1 MNRIIT
7 EERLTTLLHKEN
19 MLSKIEI
26 PDNVNPFEAVVTE
39 EELSQYEPVQIKI
52 NSVMKKLQQSRVD
65 WQSKPRKKSGFNK
78 FQNFKYFVLKD
89 ILPTVNEIFNKN
101 GLYSQY
107 NLTKDYA
114 ELIITDSST
123 GDYLTYRI
131 PVQKLDNPTMQNIG
145 AINTYSKRYL
155 YMNALEIEEDE
166 DELNSQ
172 DLDKSEEVKQTKV
185 SKEELIKKISEA
197 LGETKLNTWLK
208 TSKKEKIEDFT
219 VEELSKVWNSY
230 SKNIKK

>member
-19 MLSKIEI
+19 MLSKVEI

-52 NSVMKKLQQSRVD
+52 NSVMKKLQKSRVD

-166 DELNSQ
+166 DELDSQ

-197 LGETKLNTWLK
+197 LGEAKLNTWLK

>member
-7 EERLTTLLHKEN
+7 EERLTTLLQKEN

-26 PDNVNPFEAVVTE
+26 PDNVNPFEATVTE
-39 EELSQYEPVQIKI
+39 EELSQYEPVKIKI
-52 NSVMKKLQQSRVD
+52 NSVMKKLQKSRVD

-166 DELNSQ
+166 DELDSQ
-172 DLDKSEEVKQTKV
+172 DLDKSVNKE

-197 LGETKLNTWLK
+197 LGEAKLNTWLK

-219 VEELSKVWNSY
+219 VEELSKVWNNY
-230 SKNIKK
+230 SKNTKK

>member
-26 PDNVNPFEAVVTE
+26 VDEVNPFEATVTE
-39 EELSQYEPVQIKI
+39 EELSQYEPVKIKV
-52 NSVMKKLQQSRVD
+52 NSVMKKLQKSRVD

-123 GDYLTYRI
+123 GDYLAYRI

-166 DELNSQ
+166 DELDSQ
-172 DLDKSEEVKQTKV
+172 DLDKPVNKE

>member
-19 MLSKIEI
+19 MLSKIEL
-26 PDNVNPFEAVVTE
+26 PDNVNPFEATVSE
-39 EELSQYEPVQIKI
+39 EELSQYEPVKIKI
-52 NSVMKKLQQSRVD
+52 NSVMKKLQKSRVD

-114 ELIITDSST
+114 ELIITDTVT
-123 GDYLTYRI
+123 GDYLSYKI

-166 DELNSQ
+166 DELDSQ
-172 DLDKSEEVKQTKV
+172 DLDKTVKKE

-197 LGETKLNTWLK
+197 LGEAKLNTWLK

>member
-26 PDNVNPFEAVVTE
+26 PDNINSFETTVTE
-39 EELSQYEPVQIKI
+39 EDLSQYEPVQIKI
-52 NSVMKKLQQSRVD
+52 NSVMKKLQKSRVD

-123 GDYLTYRI
+123 GDYLIYRI

-166 DELNSQ
+166 DELDSQ
-172 DLDKSEEVKQTKV
+172 DLDKPVNKE

-197 LGETKLNTWLK
+197 LGEAKLNTWLK

>member
-7 EERLTTLLHKEN
+7 EERLTTLLQKEN
-19 MLSKIEI
+19 ILSKIEI
-26 PDNVNPFEAVVTE
+26 VDEVNPFEATVSE
-39 EELSQYEPVQIKI
+39 EELSQYEPVKIKI
-52 NSVMKKLQQSRVD
+52 NSVMKKLQKSRVD

-166 DELNSQ
+166 DELDSQ
-172 DLDKSEEVKQTKV
+172 DLDKPVNKE

-197 LGETKLNTWLK
+197 LGEAKLNTWLK

>member
-26 PDNVNPFEAVVTE
+26 PDNVNPFEATVSE
-39 EELSQYEPVQIKI
+39 EELSQYEPVKIKI
-52 NSVMKKLQQSRVD
+52 NSVMKKLQKSRVD

-166 DELNSQ
+166 DELDSQ
-172 DLDKSEEVKQTKV
+172 DLDKSVNKE

-197 LGETKLNTWLK
+197 LGEAKLNTWLK

-219 VEELSKVWNSY
+219 VEELSKVWNNY
-230 SKNIKK
+230 SKNTKK

>member
-7 EERLTTLLHKEN
+7 EERLTTLLQKEN

-26 PDNVNPFEAVVTE
+26 PDNVNPFEATVTE
-39 EELSQYEPVQIKI
+39 EELSQYEPVKIKI
-52 NSVMKKLQQSRVD
+52 NSVMKKLQKSRVD

-78 FQNFKYFVLKD
+78 FQNCKYFVLKD

-166 DELNSQ
+166 DELDSQ
-172 DLDKSEEVKQTKV
+172 DLDKSVNKE

-197 LGETKLNTWLK
+197 LGEAKLNTWLK

-219 VEELSKVWNSY
+219 VEELSKVWNNY
-230 SKNIKK
+230 SKNTKK

>member
-7 EERLTTLLHKEN
+7 EERLTTLLQKEK

-26 PDNVNPFEAVVTE
+26 LDDGITFETTVTE
-39 EELSQYEPVQIKI
+39 EELSQYEPVKIKI
-52 NSVMKKLQQSRVD
+52 NSVMKKLQKSRVD

-166 DELNSQ
+166 DELDSQ
-172 DLDKSEEVKQTKV
+172 DLDKPVNKE

-197 LGETKLNTWLK
+197 LGEAKLNTWLK

-230 SKNIKK
+230 SKNTKK

>member
-26 PDNVNPFEAVVTE
+26 PDNVNPFEATVTE
-39 EELSQYEPVQIKI
+39 EELSQYEPVKIKI
-52 NSVMKKLQQSRVD
+52 NSVMKKLQKSRVD

-114 ELIITDSST
+114 ELIITDNST
-123 GDYLTYRI
+123 GDYLIYKI

-166 DELNSQ
+166 DELDSQ
-172 DLDKSEEVKQTKV
+172 DLDKPVKKE

-197 LGETKLNTWLK
+197 LGEAKLNTWLK

>member
-26 PDNVNPFEAVVTE
+26 LDDGITFEATVSE
-39 EELSQYEPVQIKI
+39 EDLSQYEPVKIKV
-52 NSVMKKLQQSRVD
+52 NSVMKKLQKSRVD

-166 DELNSQ
+166 DELDSQ
-172 DLDKSEEVKQTKV
+172 DLDKPVNKE

-197 LGETKLNTWLK
+197 LGEAKLNTWLK

-219 VEELSKVWNSY
+219 VEELSKVWNNY

>member
-7 EERLTTLLHKEN
+7 EERLITLLQKEN

-26 PDNVNPFEAVVTE
+26 VDEVNPFEATVTE
-39 EELSQYEPVQIKI
+39 EELSQYEPVKIKV
-52 NSVMKKLQQSRVD
+52 NSVMKKLQKSRVD

-107 NLTKDYA
+107 NPTKDYA

-123 GDYLTYRI
+123 GDYLAYRI

-145 AINTYSKRYL
+145 TINTYSKRYL

-166 DELNSQ
+166 DELDSQ
-172 DLDKSEEVKQTKV
+172 DLDKPVNKE

-197 LGETKLNTWLK
+197 LGEAKLNTWLK

>member
-26 PDNVNPFEAVVTE
+26 PDNVNPFEATVTE
-39 EELSQYEPVQIKI
+39 EELSQYEPVKIKI
-52 NSVMKKLQQSRVD
+52 NSVMKKLQKSRVD

-155 YMNALEIEEDE
+155 CMNALEIEEDE
-166 DELNSQ
+166 DELDSQ
-172 DLDKSEEVKQTKV
+172 DLDKTVKKE

-197 LGETKLNTWLK
+197 LGEAKLNTWLK

-219 VEELSKVWNSY
+219 VEELSKVWNNY

>member
-26 PDNVNPFEAVVTE
+26 PDNVNPFEATVTE
-39 EELSQYEPVQIKI
+39 EELSQYEPVKIKI
-52 NSVMKKLQQSRVD
+52 NSVMKKLQKSRVD

-166 DELNSQ
+166 DELDSQ
-172 DLDKSEEVKQTKV
+172 DLDKPVKKE

-197 LGETKLNTWLK
+197 LGEAKLNTWLK

-219 VEELSKVWNSY
+219 VEELSKVWNNY

>member
-7 EERLTTLLHKEN
+7 EERLITLLQKEN

-26 PDNVNPFEAVVTE
+26 VDEVNPFEATVTE
-39 EELSQYEPVQIKI
+39 EELSQYEPVKIKI
-52 NSVMKKLQQSRVD
+52 NSVMKKLQKSRVD

-166 DELNSQ
+166 DELDSQ
-172 DLDKSEEVKQTKV
+172 DLDKPVNKE

-197 LGETKLNTWLK
+197 LGEAKLNTWLK

>member
-19 MLSKIEI
+19 MLSKVEI
-26 PDNVNPFEAVVTE
+26 PDNVNPFEATVSE
-39 EELSQYEPVQIKI
+39 EELSQYEPVKIKI
-52 NSVMKKLQQSRVD
+52 NSVMKKLQKSRFD

-101 GLYSQY
+101 ELYSQY

-166 DELNSQ
+166 DELDSQ
-172 DLDKSEEVKQTKV
+172 DLDKTEEVKQTKV

-230 SKNIKK
+230 SKNTKK

>member
-7 EERLTTLLHKEN
+7 EERLKTLLHKEN
-19 MLSKIEI
+19 MFSKVEI
-26 PDNVNPFEAVVTE
+26 ADVNPFEVTVTE
-39 EELSQYEPVQIKI
+39 EELSQYEPVKIKV
-52 NSVMKKLQQSRVD
+52 NSVMKKLQKSRVD

-114 ELIITDSST
+114 ELIITDSTT
-123 GDYLTYRI
+123 GDYLIYRI

-166 DELNSQ
+166 DELDSQ
-172 DLDKSEEVKQTKV
+172 DLDKPVKKE

-197 LGETKLNTWLK
+197 LGEAKLNTWLK

>member
-7 EERLTTLLHKEN
+7 EERLITLLQKEN
-19 MLSKIEI
+19 ILSKIEI
-26 PDNVNPFEAVVTE
+26 VDEVNPFEATVSE
-39 EELSQYEPVQIKI
+39 EELSQYEPVKIKI
-52 NSVMKKLQQSRVD
+52 NSVMKKLQKSRVD

-166 DELNSQ
+166 DELDSQ
-172 DLDKSEEVKQTKV
+172 DLDKSVNKE

-197 LGETKLNTWLK
+197 LGESKLNTWLK

>member
-7 EERLTTLLHKEN
+7 EERLTTLLQKEN

-26 PDNVNPFEAVVTE
+26 VDEVNPFEATVSE
-39 EELSQYEPVQIKI
+39 EELSQYEPVKIKI
-52 NSVMKKLQQSRVD
+52 NSVMKKLQKSRVD

-123 GDYLTYRI
+123 GDYLIYKI

-166 DELNSQ
+166 DELDSQ
-172 DLDKSEEVKQTKV
+172 DLDKPVNKE

>member
-7 EERLTTLLHKEN
+7 EERLITLLQKEN

-26 PDNVNPFEAVVTE
+26 VDEVNPFEATVSE
-39 EELSQYEPVQIKI
+39 EELSQYEPVKIKI
-52 NSVMKKLQQSRVD
+52 NSVMKKLQKSRVD

-166 DELNSQ
+166 DELDSQ
-172 DLDKSEEVKQTKV
+172 DLDKPVNKE

-197 LGETKLNTWLK
+197 LGEAKLNTWLK

-230 SKNIKK
+230 SKNTKK

>member
-26 PDNVNPFEAVVTE
+26 PDNVNPFEATVSE

-166 DELNSQ
+166 DELDSQ
-172 DLDKSEEVKQTKV
+172 DLNKPEEVKQTKV

>member
-26 PDNVNPFEAVVTE
+26 PDNVNPFEATVTE
-39 EELSQYEPVQIKI
+39 EELSQYEPVKI
-52 NSVMKKLQQSRVD
+52 NSVMKKLQKSRVD

-123 GDYLTYRI
+123 GDYLIYKI

-166 DELNSQ
+166 DELDSQ
-172 DLDKSEEVKQTKV
+172 DLDKPVNKE

-197 LGETKLNTWLK
+197 LGEAKLNTWLK

-230 SKNIKK
+230 SKNTKK

>member
-7 EERLTTLLHKEN
+7 EERLITLLQKEN

-26 PDNVNPFEAVVTE
+26 VDEVNPFEATVTE
-39 EELSQYEPVQIKI
+39 EELSQYEPVKIKI
-52 NSVMKKLQQSRVD
+52 NSVMKKLQKSRVD

-166 DELNSQ
+166 DELDSQ
-172 DLDKSEEVKQTKV
+172 DLDKPVNKE

-197 LGETKLNTWLK
+197 LGEAKLNTWLK

-219 VEELSKVWNSY
+219 VEELSKVWNNY

>member
-26 PDNVNPFEAVVTE
+26 PDDINPFEATVSE

-52 NSVMKKLQQSRVD
+52 NSVMKKLQKSRVD

-123 GDYLTYRI
+123 GDYLVYKI

-166 DELNSQ
+166 DELDSQ
-172 DLDKSEEVKQTKV
+172 DLDKPVNKE

-197 LGETKLNTWLK
+197 LGEAKLNTWLK

>member
-26 PDNVNPFEAVVTE
+26 PDNVNPFEETVSE
-39 EELSQYEPVQIKI
+39 EELSQYEPVKTKI
-52 NSVMKKLQQSRVD
+52 NSVMKKLQKSRVD

-114 ELIITDSST
+114 ELIITDSTT

-166 DELNSQ
+166 DELDSQ
-172 DLDKSEEVKQTKV
+172 DLDKPVNKE

>member
-1 MNRIIT
+1 MNRIIS
-7 EERLTTLLHKEN
+7 EERLTTLLNKEN

-26 PDNVNPFEAVVTE
+26 LDDGITFETTVTE
-39 EELSQYEPVQIKI
+39 EDLSQYEPVKIKV
-52 NSVMKKLQQSRVD
+52 NSVMKKLQKSRVD

-166 DELNSQ
+166 DELDSQ
-172 DLDKSEEVKQTKV
+172 DLEKSVKKE

-197 LGETKLNTWLK
+197 LGESKLNTWLK

-230 SKNIKK
+230 LKNTKK

>member
-26 PDNVNPFEAVVTE
+26 PDNVNPFEATVTE
-39 EELSQYEPVQIKI
+39 EELSQYEPVKIKI
-52 NSVMKKLQQSRVD
+52 NSVMKKLQKSRVD

-166 DELNSQ
+166 DELDSQ
-172 DLDKSEEVKQTKV
+172 DLDKPINKE

-197 LGETKLNTWLK
+197 LGEVKLNTWLK

-219 VEELSKVWNSY
+219 VEELSKVWNNY

>member
-19 MLSKIEI
+19 MLSKIEL
-26 PDNVNPFEAVVTE
+26 PDNVNPFEATVTE
-39 EELSQYEPVQIKI
+39 EELSQYEPVKIKV
-52 NSVMKKLQQSRVD
+52 NSVMKKLQKSRVD

-166 DELNSQ
+166 DELDSQ
-172 DLDKSEEVKQTKV
+172 DLDKPVNKE

-197 LGETKLNTWLK
+197 LGEAKLNTWLK

>member
-7 EERLTTLLHKEN
+7 EERLATLLQKEN

-26 PDNVNPFEAVVTE
+26 LDDGITFEATVSE
-39 EELSQYEPVQIKI
+39 EELSQYEPVKIKI
-52 NSVMKKLQQSRVD
+52 NSVMKKLQKSRVD

-114 ELIITDSST
+114 ELIITDSTT
-123 GDYLTYRI
+123 GDYLIYRI

-166 DELNSQ
+166 DELDSQ
-172 DLDKSEEVKQTKV
+172 DLEKTVNKE

-197 LGETKLNTWLK
+197 LGEAKLNTWLK

>member
-26 PDNVNPFEAVVTE
+26 PDNVDPFEETVSE
-39 EELSQYEPVQIKI
+39 EELSQYEPVKIKI
-52 NSVMKKLQQSRVD
+52 NSVMKKLQKSRVD

-166 DELNSQ
+166 DELDSQ
-172 DLDKSEEVKQTKV
+172 DLDKTVNKE

>member
-1 MNRIIT
+1 MNRIIS
-7 EERLTTLLHKEN
+7 EERLTTLLNKEN

-26 PDNVNPFEAVVTE
+26 LDDGITFETTVTE
-39 EELSQYEPVQIKI
+39 EDLSQYEPVKIKV
-52 NSVMKKLQQSRVD
+52 NSVMKKLQKSRVD

-123 GDYLTYRI
+123 GDYLVYKI

-166 DELNSQ
+166 DELDSQ
-172 DLDKSEEVKQTKV
+172 DLEKSVKKE

-197 LGETKLNTWLK
+197 LGESKLNTWLK

-219 VEELSKVWNSY
+219 VEELSKLWNSY
-230 SKNIKK
+230 LKNTKK

>member
-1 MNRIIT
+1 MNRIIS
-7 EERLTTLLHKEN
+7 EERLKTLLHKEN
-19 MLSKIEI
+19 MFSKVEI
-26 PDNVNPFEAVVTE
+26 VDVNPFEVTVTE
-39 EELSQYEPVQIKI
+39 EELSQYKPVQIKI
-52 NSVMKKLQQSRVD
+52 NSVMKKLQKSRVD

-114 ELIITDSST
+114 ELIITDSTT
-123 GDYLTYRI
+123 GDYLIYKI

-166 DELNSQ
+166 DELDSQ
-172 DLDKSEEVKQTKV
+172 DLDKPVKKE

-197 LGETKLNTWLK
+197 LGEAKLNTWLK

>member
-1 MNRIIT
+1 MNRIIS
-7 EERLTTLLHKEN
+7 EERLTTLLNKEN

-26 PDNVNPFEAVVTE
+26 LDDGITFEATVSE
-39 EELSQYEPVQIKI
+39 EELSQYEPVKIKI
-52 NSVMKKLQQSRVD
+52 NSVMKKLQKSRVD

-166 DELNSQ
+166 DELDSQ
-172 DLDKSEEVKQTKV
+172 DLDKSVKKE

>member
-26 PDNVNPFEAVVTE
+26 PDNVNPFEATVTE
-39 EELSQYEPVQIKI
+39 EELSQYEPVKIKI
-52 NSVMKKLQQSRVD
+52 NSVMKKLQKSRVD

-114 ELIITDSST
+114 ELIITDSTT
-123 GDYLTYRI
+123 GDYLIYKI

-166 DELNSQ
+166 DELDSQ
-172 DLDKSEEVKQTKV
+172 DLDKPVKKE

-197 LGETKLNTWLK
+197 LGEAKLNTWLK

>member
-26 PDNVNPFEAVVTE
+26 PDDINPFEATVSE
-39 EELSQYEPVQIKI
+39 EELSQYEPVKIKI
-52 NSVMKKLQQSRVD
+52 NSVMKKLQKSRVD

-131 PVQKLDNPTMQNIG
+131 PVQKFDNPTMQNIG

-155 YMNALEIEEDE
+155 YMNALEIEKDE
-166 DELNSQ
+166 DELDSQ
-172 DLDKSEEVKQTKV
+172 DLDKPINKE

-197 LGETKLNTWLK
+197 LGEVKLNTWLK

-219 VEELSKVWNSY
+219 VEELSKVWNNY

>member
-26 PDNVNPFEAVVTE
+26 PDNVNPFEATVTE
-39 EELSQYEPVQIKI
+39 EELSQYEPVKIKI
-52 NSVMKKLQQSRVD
+52 NSVMKKLQKSRVD

-166 DELNSQ
+166 DELDSQ
-172 DLDKSEEVKQTKV
+172 DLDKPVNKE

-197 LGETKLNTWLK
+197 LGEAKLNTWLK

-230 SKNIKK
+230 SKNTKK

>member
-26 PDNVNPFEAVVTE
+26 PDNVNPFEATVTE
-39 EELSQYEPVQIKI
+39 EELSQYEPVKIKI
-52 NSVMKKLQQSRVD
+52 NSVMKKLQKSRVD

-166 DELNSQ
+166 DELDSQ
-172 DLDKSEEVKQTKV
+172 DLDKPVMKE

-197 LGETKLNTWLK
+197 LGEAKLNTWLK

>member
-26 PDNVNPFEAVVTE
+26 PDNVNPFEATVTE
-39 EELSQYEPVQIKI
+39 EELSQYEPVKIKI
-52 NSVMKKLQQSRVD
+52 NSVMKNLQKSRVD

-166 DELNSQ
+166 DELDSQ
-172 DLDKSEEVKQTKV
+172 DLDKPVNKE

-197 LGETKLNTWLK
+197 LGESKLNTWLK

>member
-26 PDNVNPFEAVVTE
+26 PDNVNPFEATVTE
-39 EELSQYEPVQIKI
+39 EELSQYEPIKIKI
-52 NSVMKKLQQSRVD
+52 NSVMKKLQKSRVD

-123 GDYLTYRI
+123 GDYLPYRI

-166 DELNSQ
+166 DELDSQ
-172 DLDKSEEVKQTKV
+172 DLDKPVTKE